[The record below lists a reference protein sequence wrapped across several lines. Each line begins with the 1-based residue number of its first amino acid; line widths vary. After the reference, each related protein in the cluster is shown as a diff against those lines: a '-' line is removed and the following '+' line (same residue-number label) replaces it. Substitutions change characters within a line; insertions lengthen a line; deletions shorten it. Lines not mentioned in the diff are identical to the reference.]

1 MVRLQCPRAATMA
14 APNTAT
20 YRCASCLTAGLVFT
34 SSSLSVD
41 EASLSVSPV
50 AKKRDILPCA
60 N

>member
-1 MVRLQCPRAATMA
+1 MVYFLP
-14 APNTAT
+14 T

-41 EASLSVSPV
+41 DTSLSVSPV
-50 AKKRDILPCA
+50 AKKRDILSCA